1 LTVATV
7 PVSEENER
15 MADSRS
21 MHVLLVIDGNPDNN
35 WYRVFKGLKG
45 TAHTSVILEFF
56 CFS

>member
-1 LTVATV
+1 
-7 PVSEENER
+7 
-15 MADSRS
+15 

-56 CFS
+56 VFLELTT